1 MAQLIADLSDA
12 LAETVERGS
21 AGVVRVEG
29 RNRMPASGIIWSS
42 EGIIVT
48 AHHVLERD
56 DDLKV
61 GLPDG
66 RTLPVTLAGR
76 DATTDLAVLR
86 TEASDLL
93 SPTWVEPEGL
103 RVGNLVLALGRPGKG
118 IRATLGIVS
127 ALGPSWRTPT
137 GGNLDRY
144 LQTDL
149 TMYPGF
155 SGGPLVDAEGN
166 IIGVN
171 SSALLRSTTLT
182 VPTPTVRR
190 VVSTLLTHG
199 RIRWGYVGVGAQ
211 PIQLPQ
217 GTAQD
222 LDQET
227 GLLLVSVEPGS
238 PAEKGGLFLGDTIVS
253 IDGQPVRQL
262 DDLLGA
268 LSGDRIGTAVP
279 VRILRGGEVRELSV
293 TIGERT

>member
-1 MAQLIADLSDA
+1 MTQLIADFSDA
-12 LAETVERGS
+12 LAESVERGS

-56 DDLKV
+56 DDIQV

-66 RTLPVTLAGR
+66 QTVPATLVGR
-76 DATTDLAVLR
+76 DTTTDLAVLR
-86 TEASDLL
+86 IDGTDLK
-93 SPTWVEPEGL
+93 SPTWVAPDSL
-103 RVGNLVLALGRPGKG
+103 RVGNLVLALGRPGHG

-137 GGNLDRY
+137 GGTLDRY

-155 SGGPLVDAEGN
+155 SGGPLIDAEGN

-171 SSALLRSTTLT
+171 SSALLRGVTLT
-182 VPTPTVRR
+182 IPTPTVQL
-190 VVSTLLTHG
+190 VVAALLAHG
-199 RIRWGYVGVGAQ
+199 RIRRGYLGVGAQ

-217 GTAQD
+217 GTAES
-222 LDQET
+222 LNQET
-227 GLLLVSVEPGS
+227 GLLLISVEPGS
-238 PAEKGGLFLGDTIVS
+238 PAEKGDLFLGDTIVS

-268 LSGDRIGTAVP
+268 LSGDRVGSAVP

-293 TIGERT
+293 IIGERD

>member
-1 MAQLIADLSDA
+1 MTQLIADFSDA
-12 LAETVERGS
+12 IAETVERG
-21 AGVVRVEG
+21 GVVVVRVEG

-93 SPTWVEPEGL
+93 PPTWVEPEGL

-171 SSALLRSTTLT
+171 SSALRRSSTLT
-182 VPTPTVRR
+182 IPTPTVQR

-268 LSGDRIGTAVP
+268 LSGDRIGIAVP
-279 VRILRGGEVRELSV
+279 VRILRGGEVRELPV
-293 TIGERT
+293 TIGERA